1 MHVLFLNSW
10 YPNRNAPTLGNF
22 VEKHAEAAALFHT
35 ISCLSIFP
43 SEKIKHMEIGTS
55 EKNGVF
61 EVQIYIP
68 QTKASIPFIGQLI
81 KWWNYRKAFKAG
93 LTIIEKKKGA
103 IDLTHLNVVY
113 PLGIFALKLKRKYN
127 IPFVVTEHSTGY
139 HDPSNKFTK
148 RQLDLT
154 KKVLQSADLI
164 LPVSNDLGKAI
175 SRLAPATKQIRVTN
189 VVDANVF
196 KLNVENRRAFI
207 HISTLNE
214 EQKNPKGIIDVLAE
228 LKTQGET
235 IPFLFI
241 SDMPFEQLKNY
252 AAEKGL
258 NENDVTFKGPLSTNE
273 IANELAHARA
283 LVLFS
288 NYENFPCV
296 IAESFMSGVP
306 VISTNVNGIPEFV
319 NPQNGILIE
328 AQDKEALKEAFL
340 TFLQREKE
348 FEPEKLRSFALENF
362 SYEAI
367 GKAFSDIYLELKSNA
382 R

>member
-43 SEKIKHMEIGTS
+43 SSEIKHMEIGAS

-68 QTKASIPFIGQLI
+68 QTNISIPFIGQFK
-81 KWWNYRKAFKAG
+81 KWRNYRKAFKAG
-93 LTIIEKKKGA
+93 MSLIEKSNGPVE
-103 IDLTHLNVVY
+103 LTHLNVVH
-113 PLGIFALKLKRKYN
+113 PLGLFALKLKRKHN

-139 HDPSNKFTK
+139 HDPFHKFSK

-154 KKVLQSADLI
+154 QKVLQSADLI

-175 SRLAPATKQIRVTN
+175 SQIAPATKQIRVTN
-189 VVDANVF
+189 VVDANIF
-196 KLNVENRRAFI
+196 NVNVDHRSTFI

-228 LKTQGET
+228 LKAQGET
-235 IPFLFI
+235 IPFLII
-241 SDMPFEQLKNY
+241 SDMPFKQLKEY
-252 AAEKGL
+252 AAKKGL
-258 NENDVTFKGPLSTNE
+258 NENDVTFKGPLSTAE
-273 IANELAHARA
+273 IAHELAHAKA

-306 VISTNVNGIPEFV
+306 VITTKVNGIPEFV
-319 NPQNGILIE
+319 NSENGILIE
-328 AQDKEALKEAFL
+328 AGDKKALKDAFL
-340 TFLQREKE
+340 TFLRREKE

-367 GKAFSDIYLELKSNA
+367 GKAFSDIYIEVKSNA

>member
-258 NENDVTFKGPLSTNE
+258 NENDVT
-273 IANELAHARA
+273 
-283 LVLFS
+283 
-288 NYENFPCV
+288 
-296 IAESFMSGVP
+296 
-306 VISTNVNGIPEFV
+306 
-319 NPQNGILIE
+319 
-328 AQDKEALKEAFL
+328 
-340 TFLQREKE
+340 
-348 FEPEKLRSFALENF
+348 
-362 SYEAI
+362 
-367 GKAFSDIYLELKSNA
+367 
-382 R
+382 